1 MKYLITGLL
10 CIVAFGLG
18 YFTHKP
24 KIITITKEIK
34 VYDFTQEPKV
44 MEYYANMMGK
54 TLESKKD
61 IDEYRKNSLLI
72 VENYRHTTWQ
82 EGYREGY
89 IEGFRKGSE
98 IQR

>member
-1 MKYLITGLL
+1 MKKKKLTKKQLDGYYL
-10 CIVAFGLG
+10 
-18 YFTHKP
+18 HKP
-24 KIITITKEIK
+24 KTITITKEIK
-34 VYDFTQEPKV
+34 VYDFTQEPKA
-44 MEYYANMMGK
+44 MEYYANMIGK